1 VKFILRQVVWP
12 GPVLEIFAFG
22 ENGVDDFEG
31 FGVIFWKVDAIFA
44 TFREVRRGETAAE
57 ERGGV
62 DEEILWNVKG
72 VMIW

>member
-1 VKFILRQVVWP
+1 MKLVLRQVVWP
-12 GPVLEIFAFG
+12 GPVLEIFALD

-44 TFREVRRGETAAE
+44 TFGEVRRGETAAE
-57 ERGGV
+57 ERVGV
-62 DEEILWNVKG
+62 DEEILRDVKG